1 MLDGDFAK
9 CAGNGD
15 SILDQS
21 GGSKEVEIKDEKCVY
36 TRRNRVFLNPYN
48 HYGAI
53 HKIKYVTLFLPIFYL
68 SLPKICDSKPRTP
81 SKKKIQRKLNMQPG
95 LAESVSIS
103 GADCNFWSG
112 LNKLDF

>member
-21 GGSKEVEIKDEKCVY
+21 GGSKEVEIKDEKCVD

-53 HKIKYVTLFLPIFYL
+53 HKIRDAIFANFLP
-68 SLPKICDSKPRTP
+68 LPT
-81 SKKKIQRKLNMQPG
+81 QNM
-95 LAESVSIS
+95 
-103 GADCNFWSG
+103 
-112 LNKLDF
+112 